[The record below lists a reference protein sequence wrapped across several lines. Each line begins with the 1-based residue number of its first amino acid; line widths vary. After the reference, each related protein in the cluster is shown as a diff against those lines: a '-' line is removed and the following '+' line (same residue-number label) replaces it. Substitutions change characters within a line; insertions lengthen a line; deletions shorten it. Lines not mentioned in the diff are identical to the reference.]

1 MFGQTLALVS
11 SVYHAR
17 AVSMTRH
24 RSWHVFPSPPR
35 PLSYYSNA
43 RNSALARPEH
53 ADLPPLFLLS
63 PPYHSTSDWPT
74 IPQVYLS
81 GEFVGGCDI
90 LLAMHSSGELE
101 TLLVKEGVIPEH
113 LEPESSEPKKD

>member
-1 MFGQTLALVS
+1 M
-11 SVYHAR
+11 
-17 AVSMTRH
+17 
-24 RSWHVFPSPPR
+24 
-35 PLSYYSNA
+35 
-43 RNSALARPEH
+43 
-53 ADLPPLFLLS
+53 
-63 PPYHSTSDWPT
+63 
-74 IPQVYLS
+74 YLS